1 MKNKRF
7 FAFGCSATSCN
18 WPTWADIVAR
28 QYDDYQNWALPG
40 AGNSFIFYSVMEA
53 IKRSHIDSSD
63 TVMIMWTNIGRED
76 RYVKGQGWITPGS
89 IYNQTVYS
97 EDFVRDYADP
107 TGYLIRD
114 LAHLSAVKSLLDSIG
129 CEYRFFTTVPFNVP
143 DDNIFKVFSMDTK
156 VTNLYRE
163 EIASVAPSI
172 FEVVFNFDW
181 YSRPGVRDLVALE
194 QYYRSVQGAAWPSW
208 EEFTKQNWTGI
219 DKRVRTEIDEEYLF
233 SQQLLMRTNTHLL
246 PAEHLEYLDRV
257 SNIEIDADTRT
268 WVNEVNQAIVTGA
281 DFKRLWKP
289 LGKVTR
295 F

>member
-1 MKNKRF
+1 MTNRF

-28 QYDDYQNWALPG
+28 QYDEYQNWALPG

-53 IKRSHIDSSD
+53 IKRNNINSKD

-97 EDFVRDYADP
+97 PEFVRDYADP

-114 LAHLSAVKSLLDSIG
+114 MAHLSAVKSLLDTIG
-129 CEYRFFTTVPFNVP
+129 CEYKFFTTVPFNVP

-156 VTNLYRE
+156 ITNLYTQD
-163 EIASVAPSI
+163 IASVAPSI

-194 QYYRSVQGAAWPSW
+194 QYYRTVQGAAWPIWEDFVKQSW
-208 EEFTKQNWTGI
+208 AGI
-219 DKRVRTEIDEEYLF
+219 DKRVRIEIDEDYFF
-233 SQQLLMRTNTHLL
+233 SRQLLMRTNTHLL

-257 SNIEIDADTRT
+257 SNIAIDADSRT
-268 WVNEVNQAIVTGA
+268 WVREVNQAILAGE
-281 DFKRLWKP
+281 DFKQLWRP
-289 LGKVTR
+289 QGKVTR

>member
-1 MKNKRF
+1 MTNRF

-28 QYDDYQNWALPG
+28 QHDQYQNWALPG
-40 AGNSFIFYSVMEA
+40 AGNPFIFYSVMEA
-53 IKRSHIDSSD
+53 IKRNNINKDD

-76 RYVKGQGWITPGS
+76 RYVKGTGWITPGS
-89 IYNQTVYS
+89 IYNQTIYS
-97 EDFVRDYADP
+97 PEFVRDYADP

-114 LAHLSAVKSLLDSIG
+114 MAHLSAVRSLLDNIG
-129 CEYRFFTTVPFNVP
+129 CGYKFFTTVPFNVP

-156 VTNLYRE
+156 ITNLYQDDIE
-163 EIASVAPSI
+163 SVAPSV

-181 YSRPGVRDLVALE
+181 YSRPGVKDLAALKQ
-194 QYYRSVQGAAWPSW
+194 QYDSVKGAAWPDW
-208 EEFTKQNWTGI
+208 QEFAKQNWTGVPKSI
-219 DKRVRTEIDEEYLF
+219 RQEIDEDYFF
-233 SQQLLMRTNTHLL
+233 SRQLLMRTNTHLL

-257 SNIEIDADTRT
+257 AKIEIDADTRA
-268 WVNEVNQAIVTGA
+268 WVSEVNQAILAGE

-289 LGKVTR
+289 QSKVNR